1 MTIQR
6 SAIYIA
12 LLFICFTTAYLPAD
26 SNQSVT
32 ETGPSIDSLIQ
43 NTSLKEKIGQL
54 FFVPIHGRF
63 MPREDHSYKEIED
76 LIVRDK
82 IGGLIFMQG
91 DVYGQAVLTNK
102 LQALS
107 EIPLWITQDM
117 EYGAAMRIEGTT
129 RFTPAMGVAATGNK
143 RNAYVMGKIT
153 AKEAKALGVHQ
164 MYAPVLDVNNN
175 PDNPV
180 INVRSFSGTPEMVA
194 DFGIAFMQGASSE
207 GVISTAKH
215 FPGHGDTGTDSH
227 LALPVSENDYA
238 RLDSVELVP
247 FRAAIG
253 MGIPSIMS
261 AHISFPKISPH
272 PEIPGTLDPAILG
285 SILMDSL
292 QFKGMVVTDGLNMHG
307 ITKTFSPGRAVV
319 RALHAGADIML
330 ISIDIHTAINEVM
343 AAVERGEI
351 TEERIDQSYQKI
363 LLWKQQAGLFESD
376 NQIDLNQLDQQISTN
391 TFQAEA
397 NRIARES
404 ITVLKNE
411 GSILPINPLEYKN
424 ILVLSVADDE
434 SGNTGSTFVRTIR
447 DYHPNVTYEVF
458 DKRSNENDAQEII
471 RKTQSADLVII
482 GSFITLR
489 SGQSIS
495 LQGKHKRLLDR
506 VMSLKKKTVLAMF
519 GNPYLVKEL
528 AKTDV
533 HVMGWANTSL
543 QMKALAPALFGASDV
558 SGTLPIEIPGL
569 YSVGDGIH
577 LEKSSLR
584 YGKPEDVGLSSV
596 KLYEIEDILRDAVL
610 DSTFPGAVAA
620 VVKDGVLVYKHA
632 EGYHTYDKLR
642 ETKDSD
648 VFDLASITKV
658 LSTTTATMKLIDE
671 GKLRLD
677 DRVSMFL
684 PEFDTDEKHE
694 ITIRQLLLHE
704 SGLPPFRVYIDSLQ
718 NRSSIIKA
726 IKNEPL
732 INAPGEKYVYSDLG
746 MILLADIVETIS
758 GKTIDALMRAEFYYP
773 MGMNSTWFNPRKV
786 SRWYVDRIPPTEIDT
801 VYRHQLIQAEVNDER
816 AWYMDG
822 VAGHAGLFSTVD
834 DLAKFGTM
842 LLNNGSYNG
851 VQYLQPET
859 IRSFTSKQSELSGR
873 GLGFDRK
880 SPTGFTTAGQL
891 ASVDTFGHL
900 GFTGT
905 SFWIDREKK
914 MIVILLTNRTY
925 PNRSYGKN
933 ISRIRVAVADAAF
946 SSLLND

>member
-6 SAIYIA
+6 SAISIA
-12 LLFICFTTAYLPAD
+12 LLFIFFTTAYSPAD
-26 SNQSVT
+26 SSQSVT

-63 MPREDHSYKEIED
+63 MPREDHTYKEIED

-82 IGGLIFMQG
+82 IGGIIFMQG

-238 RLDSVELVP
+238 RLDSMELVP

-376 NQIDLNQLDQQISTN
+376 NQIDLNQLDQKISTN
-391 TFQAEA
+391 AFQAEA
-397 NRIARES
+397 DRIARES

-447 DYHPNVTYEVF
+447 DYHPNVTFEVF
-458 DKRSNENDAQEII
+458 DKRSNENDAQEIL
-471 RKTQSADLVII
+471 RKVRNADLVII

-584 YGKPEDVGLSSV
+584 YGNPEDVGLNSV
-596 KLYEIEDILRDAVL
+596 KLYEIEDILREAVL

-658 LSTTTATMKLIDE
+658 LSTTTATMKLIDD

-677 DRVSMFL
+677 DKVSMFI
-684 PEFDTDEKHE
+684 PEFNTNEKRD

-718 NRSSIIKA
+718 SRGSIIKA

-732 INAPGEKYVYSDLG
+732 INAPGKKYVYSDLG

-773 MGMNSTWFNPRKV
+773 MGMNSTWFNPKKV
-786 SRWYVDRIPPTEIDT
+786 SRWYEDRIPPTEIDT

-842 LLNNGSYNG
+842 LLNNGSYSG
-851 VQYLQPET
+851 KEYLQQET
-859 IRSFTSKQSELSGR
+859 IRSFTNKQSELSGR

-933 ISRIRVAVADAAF
+933 ISRIRAAVADAAF

>member
-6 SAIYIA
+6 LAISIA
-12 LLFICFTTAYLPAD
+12 LLFIFFTTAYSPAD
-26 SNQSVT
+26 SSQSVT
-32 ETGPSIDSLIQ
+32 ETDPSIDSLIQ

-63 MPREDHSYKEIED
+63 MPREDHTYKEMED

-82 IGGLIFMQG
+82 IGGIIFMQG

-129 RFTPAMGVAATGNK
+129 RFTPAMGVAATGDK

-227 LALPVSENDYA
+227 LALPVSENDYT

-424 ILVLSVADDE
+424 VLVLSVADDE

-447 DYHPNVTYEVF
+447 DYHPNVTFEVF
-458 DKRSNENDAQEII
+458 DKRSNENDAQEIL
-471 RKTQSADLVII
+471 RKVRNADLVII

-495 LQGKHKRLLDR
+495 LQGKHNRLLDR

-584 YGKPEDVGLSSV
+584 YGNPEDVGLNSV

-620 VVKDGVLVYKHA
+620 VVKDGVLIYKHA

-658 LSTTTATMKLIDE
+658 LSTTTATMKLIDD

-677 DRVSMFL
+677 DKVSMFI
-684 PEFDTDEKHE
+684 PEFNTNEKRD
-694 ITIRQLLLHE
+694 ITIEELLLHE

-718 NRSSIIKA
+718 SRNNIIKA

-732 INAPGEKYVYSDLG
+732 INTPGKKYVYSDLG

-773 MGMNSTWFNPRKV
+773 MGMNSTWFNPKKV
-786 SRWYVDRIPPTEIDT
+786 SRWYEDRIPPTEIDT

-851 VQYLQPET
+851 KEYLQPET

-873 GLGFDRK
+873 GLGYDRK

-933 ISRIRVAVADAAF
+933 ISRVRAAVADAAF
-946 SSLLND
+946 SSLLKN